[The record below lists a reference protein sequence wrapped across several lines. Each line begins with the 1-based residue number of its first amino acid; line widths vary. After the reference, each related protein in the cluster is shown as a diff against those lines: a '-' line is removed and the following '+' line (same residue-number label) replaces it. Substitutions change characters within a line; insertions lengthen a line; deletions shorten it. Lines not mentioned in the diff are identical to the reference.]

1 MAGFTHSVAGTHW
14 RFDDLRD
21 LLAKAS
27 PARSGDSLAGIA
39 ASSDAERV
47 AAQMCLAQVPLKRFL
62 NEALIPYEDDE
73 VTRLIKTSYERSR
86 GVLLENLDI
95 LHKLA
100 DILLEKETIMGKE
113 LDEVILSMRPGI
125 ELLSKK
131 IEADEEPPPAQQ
143 EPPAQED
150 PKPGLVS

>member
-1 MAGFTHSVAGTHW
+1 
-14 RFDDLRD
+14 
-21 LLAKAS
+21 
-27 PARSGDSLAGIA
+27 
-39 ASSDAERV
+39 
-47 AAQMCLAQVPLKRFL
+47 
-62 NEALIPYEDDE
+62 
-73 VTRLIKTSYERSR
+73 
-86 GVLLENLDI
+86 VLLENLDI

-125 ELLSKK
+125 QLLSKK
-131 IEADEEPPPAQQ
+131 IEADEEPPPAHK